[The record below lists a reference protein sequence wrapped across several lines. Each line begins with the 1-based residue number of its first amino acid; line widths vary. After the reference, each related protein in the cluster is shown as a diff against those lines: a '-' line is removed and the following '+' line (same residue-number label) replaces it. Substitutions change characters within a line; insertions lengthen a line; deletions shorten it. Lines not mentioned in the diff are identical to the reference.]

1 MIMINDT
8 DSVYWVFNI
17 VSLLM
22 VGVLPILIA
31 YCLALWEKRRQR
43 KALKEEDY
51 YVYSGSDS

>member
-1 MIMINDT
+1 MINDT

-31 YCLALWEKRRQR
+31 YCMALWEKRRQR